1 MRRSCDLKQ
10 LSQREVEGP
19 PLKFA
24 ERSDLRTVRVATLVC
39 HWMDVGPSP
48 DLAVTSGFVSFF
60 LAFSFFFSVAFLCSF
75 LFLFLAYVHFF
86 FSLFSC
92 LFIFLMP
99 SFFMV

>member
-10 LSQREVEGP
+10 LSQR
-19 PLKFA
+19 

-39 HWMDVGPSP
+39 HWMDVGPSL

-60 LAFSFFFSVAFLCSF
+60 LAFSFFFSVAFLRSF